1 MLEEQLEEK
10 CRVMTKIEEG
20 YAQINMINEQITIT
34 VDDIQRAKFW
44 LYVANNE
51 LEKEKLRYKLQIHQ
65 LKKRNQKLVQEY
77 CGATLDNVI
86 VKNVRSSRSIETRA
100 QPKVQ
105 LELEKPTTLYDNMQ
119 FDDKISPV
127 IVLH

>member
-1 MLEEQLEEK
+1 MKVNFRSLTSPISSDSTQS
-10 CRVMTKIEEG
+10 
-20 YAQINMINEQITIT
+20 
-34 VDDIQRAKFW
+34 
-44 LYVANNE
+44 
-51 LEKEKLRYKLQIHQ
+51 Q